1 MSTLQV
7 KGDFSKLENLIK
19 KLKTP
24 YYCDVG
30 ILGEASYEDGATIAG
45 IGAVHELGSISG
57 NIPQRSFIVMPI
69 ETKQADIAKKLDSKW
84 EGKLESQD
92 IRGLFIEMGILC
104 EAAIQE
110 AFDTKGFGSWKPIE
124 EATKKRKKGS
134 DAILIDKGILSNSI
148 TSEVGQGGGK

>member
-1 MSTLQV
+1 
-7 KGDFSKLENLIK
+7 
-19 KLKTP
+19 
-24 YYCDVG
+24 
-30 ILGEASYEDGATIAG
+30 
-45 IGAVHELGSISG
+45 
-57 NIPQRSFIVMPI
+57 MPI

-92 IRGLFIEMGILC
+92 IRGLFTEMGILC

-134 DAILIDKGILSNSI
+134 DAILIDKGTLSKSI